1 MTIHFFCRTLILA
14 LVMGVSSVALSQQWT
29 DGIFPKTGALSNPP
43 LLAKA
48 AGIGTPANFY
58 FPGYAESLMPTRAG
72 QQQGPDESGLI
83 IENDSQLPDTY
94 PHADYELRFRARG
107 GVPPL
112 HWRVEKGRLPPGIKL
127 EDDGLLHGSPDHP
140 GEFQFTV
147 SVTDEQSRR
156 SVEKTF
162 ILRVLSAMRLSWK
175 NFAHVNGSRIEGSVE
190 VTNTTKDDI
199 DLTFIVLAVPGNG
212 RAVAIGYQHFVLRRG
227 TLSQELPFGE
237 TLPRGGYVVHVDAV
251 GEVAARNV
259 IYRERLQTPSM
270 LQVAVGP

>member
-1 MTIHFFCRTLILA
+1 MNIHFFCRTLTLA
-14 LVMGVSSVALSQQWT
+14 LVICVSSVAWSQQST
-29 DGIFPKTGALSNPP
+29 DGIFQKTAPLSNPP

-48 AGIGTPANFY
+48 PGSGTAPMFH
-58 FPGYAESLMPTRAG
+58 FRGYAETLVHTRAG
-72 QQQGPDESGLI
+72 EQQGPDESELI
-83 IENDSQLPDTY
+83 IENDLRLPDTY
-94 PHADYELRFRARG
+94 PHADYEFRFRARG

-112 HWRVEKGRLPPGIKL
+112 HWRVEKGRLPEGIKL
-127 EDDGLLHGSPDHP
+127 EHDGLLHGSPDRP

-147 SVTDEQSRR
+147 SLTEGQSRR
-156 SVEKTF
+156 SVEKAF
-162 ILRVLSAMRLSWK
+162 ILRVLSAMELRWK
-175 NFAHVNGSRIEGSVE
+175 NFARVNGSRIEGSVE

-227 TLSQELPFGE
+227 TVSQELPFGE
-237 TLPRGGYVVHVDAV
+237 TLPRDGYVVHVDAV

-259 IYRERLQTPSM
+259 IYRERLETSSM

>member
-1 MTIHFFCRTLILA
+1 MNVHLSIYRTLILG
-14 LVMGVSSVALSQQWT
+14 LLMGVSPVLLSQQGR
-29 DGIFPKTGALSNPP
+29 DEISQ
-43 LLAKA
+43 
-48 AGIGTPANFY
+48 
-58 FPGYAESLMPTRAG
+58 ESASAPVGGR
-72 QQQGPDESGLI
+72 QGPDESELI
-83 IENDSQLPDTY
+83 IENESPLPETY
-94 PHADYELRFRARG
+94 PHASYEFRFHARG

-112 HWRVEKGRLPPGIKL
+112 HWRIEKGTLPPGLKL
-127 EDDGLLHGSPDHP
+127 EDDGLLHGSPDHA

-147 SVTDEQSRR
+147 SVTDGQSRR
-156 SVEKTF
+156 SVQKAF
-162 ILRVLSAMRLSWK
+162 VLRVLSAMGLNWK
-175 NFAHVNGSRIEGSVE
+175 NIARVNGSRIEGSVD
-190 VTNTTKDDI
+190 VSNTTKDDI